1 MGAPCRRCGT
11 TKTEPVR
18 RGLRPKLAQ
27 KLGYDLRKCA
37 RCRKLRLISRR
48 PPPWAAAPGNAPF
61 IPFELATS
69 PVAPQPTYD
78 PDGFN
83 GCPRCGEPDY
93 HPAGRNW
100 FERVLLRQ
108 PPMARCVKCRYRF
121 PVPQV

>member
-1 MGAPCRRCGT
+1 MAAPCRKCGA

-18 RGLRPKLAQ
+18 RGLRPKLAK

-48 PPPWAAAPGNAPF
+48 PPRPASK
-61 IPFELATS
+61 LAGSAFLQLGPITS
-69 PVAPQPTYD
+69 PPGPDAAYD

-83 GCPRCGEPDY
+83 GCPRCGEPEY
-93 HPAGRNW
+93 RRSSRNW
-100 FERVLLRQ
+100 FERVVLRQ